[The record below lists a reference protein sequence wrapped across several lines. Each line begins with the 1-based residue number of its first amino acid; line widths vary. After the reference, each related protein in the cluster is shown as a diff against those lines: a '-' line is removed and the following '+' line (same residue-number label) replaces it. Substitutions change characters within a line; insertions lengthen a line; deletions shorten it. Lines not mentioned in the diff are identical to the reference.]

1 MEKVKKFFNIK
12 EKYKFE
18 LGDFYAITFLINVI
32 LIMTIGMVASWFG
45 LAIAIIG
52 LFIDFCTDRHINNI
66 VSHLSSIIL
75 NIYFLVAFA

>member
-32 LIMTIGMVASWFG
+32 LVMTIGIVASWFG

-52 LFIDFCTDRHINNI
+52 LFIDLFTDRRINNI
-66 VSHLSSIIL
+66 ISHLSSVIL
-75 NIYFLVAFA
+75 NIYFLIVFA

>member
-18 LGDFYAITFLINVI
+18 LGDFYATTFLVNVI
-32 LIMTIGMVASWFG
+32 LVMTIGIVASWFG

-52 LFIDFCTDRHINNI
+52 LFIDLFTDRRINNI
-66 VSHLSSIIL
+66 ISHLSSVIL
-75 NIYFLVAFA
+75 NIYFLIAFA